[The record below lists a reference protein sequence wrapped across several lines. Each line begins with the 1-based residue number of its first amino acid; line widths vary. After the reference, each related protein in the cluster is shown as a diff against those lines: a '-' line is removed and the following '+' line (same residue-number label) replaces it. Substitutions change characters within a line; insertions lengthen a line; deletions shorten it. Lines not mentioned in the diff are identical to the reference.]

1 MPALKD
7 GADAW
12 GFVFSSFPQYQ
23 ISCVLLAKGAIS
35 PLHSASFEGDMTS
48 QYWNDSRAVGYREF
62 RYDFPERTLSGKT
75 VILAGGSGGL
85 GAATVALL
93 AREGAQL
100 IVGYRANRERA
111 EALRR
116 LIESNFHCTISLVAG
131 DIAAPDVRRA
141 YVTAAE
147 KTGAPLAGA
156 AIFPGDPAR
165 VAFEDLNR
173 ETMLASLESN
183 YTGPI
188 LLAKEIGEA
197 LERTGGDGSLVL
209 LATMQALAVFPSSL
223 NYAAPKAALMHA
235 ARILAQQW
243 NHVRVNVVA
252 PGATIAGMAAT
263 SVRSGKYDRHIAS
276 GAIGRFGRPED
287 LARAVRFFLEP
298 DNYITGQTLLVDG
311 GLTLRRDR
319 A

>member
-1 MPALKD
+1 
-7 GADAW
+7 
-12 GFVFSSFPQYQ
+12 
-23 ISCVLLAKGAIS
+23 
-35 PLHSASFEGDMTS
+35 MTS
-48 QYWNDSRAVGYREF
+48 QYWNESRSTAYQRLQ
-62 RYDFPERTLSGKT
+62 YDFPERTLSGKT
-75 VILAGGSGGL
+75 VIVAGGSGGL

-116 LIESNFHCTISLVAG
+116 SIESNFHCTISLVAG

-147 KTGAPLAGA
+147 KTGPPLAGA

-165 VAFEDLNR
+165 VAFQDLNR

-183 YTGPI
+183 YAGPL

-197 LERTGGDGSLVL
+197 MERTGGDGSLVL

-223 NYAAPKAALMHA
+223 NYAAPKAALVHA

-252 PGATIAGMAAT
+252 PGATVAGMATT

-287 LARAVRFFLEP
+287 VARAVRFFLEP

-319 A
+319 S